1 MKGELLFHVNTLS
14 EKSKTI
20 IIKKYIFLRKPEV
33 ISTIRIVCSYLRDD
47 NKIICKTYRLV

>member
-33 ISTIRIVCSYLRDD
+33 ISTIRIVCSYLCDD